1 MTKMTTMAN
10 LVLGV
15 VAMVTLLA
23 LFTEPVHGG
32 ALPVEKSKLKCG
44 CKT

>member
-1 MTKMTTMAN
+1 MTKMTALAN
-10 LVLGV
+10 FVMLV
-15 VAMVTLLA
+15 VAMATLLA

>member
-1 MTKMTTMAN
+1 MTTMAK
-10 LVLGV
+10 LVLMV

-23 LFTEPVHGG
+23 LFTEPVHGS

>member
-1 MTKMTTMAN
+1 MTTMAK
-10 LVLGV
+10 LVLMV

-32 ALPVEKSKLKCG
+32 AVPVEKSKLKCG

>member
-1 MTKMTTMAN
+1 MTKMTTTAN
-10 LVLGV
+10 LVWV